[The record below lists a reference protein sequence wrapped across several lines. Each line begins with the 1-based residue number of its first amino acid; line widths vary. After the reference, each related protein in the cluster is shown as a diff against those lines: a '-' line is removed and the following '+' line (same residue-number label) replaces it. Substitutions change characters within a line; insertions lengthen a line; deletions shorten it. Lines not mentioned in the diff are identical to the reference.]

1 MLAALL
7 DLVLPPRCAGCGEPD
22 ALVCPLCMEE
32 ILRDPAER
40 PPDPPPPDLPECWSA
55 TRYDGAARR
64 LLLAY
69 KERGRTALAP
79 VLSAVLAE
87 VAEAALAGSAA
98 GTGARTGARTVAG
111 TVAGIVASGPITL
124 VPVPS
129 ARAAARRRGH
139 DPVGV
144 IAARAAALLRRRG
157 LPATSAPMLRQA
169 RRVADQA
176 GLSSTQ
182 RAANL
187 CGAFEV
193 VPGRAGPAGPSGG
206 RAATVLLVDDIVTTG
221 ATLAEA
227 ARAIRETGAKVPL
240 ALTVAATGRSHH
252 RERPSHGESQ
262 RTKRP
267 GKDRIRRA
275 TRLRDGDHVDDR
287 R

>member
-1 MLAALL
+1 SVSRWTVGGPWQGGRMLAALL

-32 ILRDPAER
+32 ILRAPASR
-40 PPDPPPPDLPECWSA
+40 PPDPSPPGLPECWSA

-87 VAEAALAGSAA
+87 VAEAALAGSA
-98 GTGARTGARTVAG
+98 VG
-111 TVAGIVASGPITL
+111 TVSGPVTV

-129 ARAAARRRGH
+129 ARAAYRRRGH

-144 IAARAAALLRRRG
+144 IAAGAVALLRRRG
-157 LPATSAPMLRQA
+157 VPITIAPLLRQA

-187 CGAFEV
+187 HGALEV
-193 VPGRAGPAGPSGG
+193 IRPRRGGRRASGG
-206 RAATVLLVDDIVTTG
+206 REAVVLLVDDIVTTG
-221 ATLAEA
+221 VTLAEA
-227 ARAIRETGAKVPL
+227 ARAVRETGADVPL
-240 ALTVAATGRSHH
+240 ALTVAATGRGTRRRHEATA
-252 RERPSHGESQ
+252 RRGTTGRRPNRG
-262 RTKRP
+262 P
-267 GKDRIRRA
+267 D
-275 TRLRDGDHVDDR
+275 
-287 R
+287 